1 MKTTTTD
8 IKYSIRVAS
17 DLRVMGVDDKD
28 IGDSRD
34 RLPRDVIRGDATYRL
49 LDAEY
54 YAWLRRRMDR
64 AKKAHE
70 AGKLAAQTWQT
81 LRQRFNGI
89 HGWAVSHLGEPALV
103 DALTNLDEKSYLAPR
118 HDHAIGLVE
127 SWDER
132 AAIMEHDGGLEHGEA
147 ENAAAHLISRELTP
161 EDVES
166 FKALGV
172 EVHVKSKPGEF
183 TLVPEYSDQAGNTR
197 TEISAEDL
205 RKLSMVMHA
214 FPGSEITY
222 VGPQQEPW
230 GEPYAPQ
237 APAPKPSTPPP
248 APKPEHKPTQQPEQA
263 QLF

>member
-1 MKTTTTD
+1 MTAPISTITAAL
-8 IKYSIRVAS
+8 RVAS
-17 DLRVMGVDDKD
+17 DLRHISVDGS
-28 IGDSRD
+28 GDQ
-34 RLPRDVIRGDATYRL
+34 PQDVIHNDAIYRL
-49 LDAEY
+49 LDATY
-54 YAWLRRRMDR
+54 YAWLRCRMDR
-64 AKKAHE
+64 AKKAFD
-70 AGKLAAQTWQT
+70 AGKLPATTWQT

-89 HGWAVSHLGEPALV
+89 HGWAVSHLGEPALLQ
-103 DALTNLDEKSYLAPR
+103 AIKTLDEKSYLAPR
-118 HDHAIGLVE
+118 HDHAIGIVE

-132 AAIMEHDGGLEHGEA
+132 AAIMEHDGGLAHDDA
-147 ENAAAHLISRELTP
+147 EQSAARIVSRELTP

-183 TLVPEYSDQAGNTR
+183 TLVPEYTEQAGNTR

-230 GEPYAPQ
+230 GEPYVPQ
-237 APAPKPSTPPP
+237 APTPQPSKPT
-248 APKPEHKPTQQPEQA
+248 PKPEHKPAQQPEQA
-263 QLF
+263 RLF

>member
-1 MKTTTTD
+1 MSATINTAL
-8 IKYSIRVAS
+8 RVAS
-17 DLRVMGVDDKD
+17 DLRHIAVDCS
-28 IGDSRD
+28 GDQ
-34 RLPRDVIRGDATYRL
+34 PRDVIHGDAVYRL
-49 LDAEY
+49 LDATY
-54 YAWLRRRMDR
+54 YAWLRCRMDR
-64 AKKAHE
+64 AKKAFD
-70 AGKLAAQTWQT
+70 AGKLPAATWQT

-89 HGWAVSHLGEPALV
+89 HQWAIAHLGEPALLQ
-103 DALTNLDEKSYLAPR
+103 AIKTLDEKSYLPPR

-132 AAIMEHDGGLEHGEA
+132 SAIMEHDGGLAHEDA
-147 ENAAAHLISRELTP
+147 EQSAAHLVSRELTP

-183 TLVPEYSDQAGNTR
+183 TLVPEYTDQAGNTR

-205 RKLSMVMHA
+205 RKLSMVMNA

-230 GEPYAPQ
+230 GEPYTPQ

-248 APKPEHKPTQQPEQA
+248 APKPESKPAQPPEQA
-263 QLF
+263 RLF

>member
-1 MKTTTTD
+1 MTAPLSTTAAAL
-8 IKYSIRVAS
+8 RVAS
-17 DLRVMGVDDKD
+17 DLRHIAVDCS
-28 IGDSRD
+28 GDQ
-34 RLPRDVIRGDATYRL
+34 PRDVIHGDAVYRL
-49 LDAEY
+49 LDATY
-54 YAWLRRRMDR
+54 YAWLRCRMDR
-64 AKKAHE
+64 AKKAFD
-70 AGKLAAQTWQT
+70 AGKMPAATWQT

-103 DALTNLDEKSYLAPR
+103 DALTNLGEKSYLAPR

-132 AAIMEHDGGLEHGEA
+132 AAIMEHDGGLAHDDA
-147 ENAAAHLISRELTP
+147 EQSAAHIVSRELTP

-183 TLVPEYSDQAGNTR
+183 TLVPEYTGKDR
-197 TEISAEDL
+197 PEISAEDL

-230 GEPYAPQ
+230 GEPYVPQ
-237 APAPKPSTPPP
+237 APAPKPSVPTP
-248 APKPEHKPTQQPEQA
+248 ATKPEHKPAQPPEQA
-263 QLF
+263 RLF

>member
-1 MKTTTTD
+1 MSKHTTD
-8 IKYSIRVAS
+8 AALRVAS
-17 DLRVMGVDDKD
+17 DLRHIAVEGS
-28 IGDSRD
+28 GDQ
-34 RLPRDVIRGDATYRL
+34 PRDIIVGDAVYRL
-49 LDAEY
+49 LDATY

-64 AKKAHE
+64 AKKAFE
-70 AGKLAAQTWQT
+70 AGKLAAPTWKT
-81 LRQRFNGI
+81 LRERFNGI
-89 HGWAVSHLGEPALV
+89 NAWAVAHIGEPALIE
-103 DALTNLDEKSYLAPR
+103 ALTNLDEKSYSPPR

-132 AAIMEHDGGLEHGEA
+132 AAIMEHDGGLAHDDA
-147 ENAAAHLISRELTP
+147 EQSAARIVSRELTP

-183 TLVPEYSDQAGNTR
+183 TLVPEYTDKAGRSR

-205 RKLSMVMHA
+205 RKLSMVMHT

-230 GEPYAPQ
+230 GEPYVPQ
-237 APAPKPSTPPP
+237 APAPKPSTPPS
-248 APKPEHKPTQQPEQA
+248 PKPLPTEHKPTQPPGQA
-263 QLF
+263 RLF